1 MLHNWFETKVRYSK
15 MGENGTEKMVTEPF
29 LFDALSFTEAEA
41 RIIEEITPY
50 ISGEFTVSDIKR
62 AKYSEIFFSEEDA
75 ADRWFKCKVAFITL
89 DEKSGAE
96 KKTSTNM
103 LVQASDH
110 IGSITTY
117 VNTVEY
123 CYAEMEGG
131 LIVNRKD
138 LEKAPGYSPKKLKE
152 LGNKRYTRKFI
163 NGVFIRGKTAAEVR
177 SKIQNALNEV
187 EDNI

>member
-1 MLHNWFETKVRYSK
+1 MRHYKTTHTAYSPSW
-15 MGENGTEKMVTEPF
+15 GYNRVG
-29 LFDALSFTEAEA
+29 
-41 RIIEEITPY
+41 
-50 ISGEFTVSDIKR
+50 
-62 AKYSEIFFSEEDA
+62 
-75 ADRWFKCKVAFITL
+75 FIN
-89 DEKSGAE
+89 SYY
-96 KKTSTNM
+96 
-103 LVQASDH
+103 H